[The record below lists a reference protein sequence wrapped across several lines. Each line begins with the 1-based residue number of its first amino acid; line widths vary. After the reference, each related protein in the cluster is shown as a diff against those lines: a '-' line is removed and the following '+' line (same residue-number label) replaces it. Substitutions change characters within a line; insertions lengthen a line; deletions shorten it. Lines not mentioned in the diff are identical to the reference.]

1 MSEEDVWGFNILYH
15 KMGMVL
21 GTIRGSQVSS
31 RHYADLHTGGW
42 HPTFGSLE
50 EAPEPEE
57 LVELFAEWPSRAG
70 FELNMFAESVAG
82 IFEDMGA
89 FDYTDPAA
97 YRCY

>member
-1 MSEEDVWGFNILYH
+1 
-15 KMGMVL
+15 
-21 GTIRGSQVSS
+21 
-31 RHYADLHTGGW
+31 
-42 HPTFGSLE
+42 
-50 EAPEPEE
+50 
-57 LVELFAEWPSRAG
+57 VELFAEWPSRAG